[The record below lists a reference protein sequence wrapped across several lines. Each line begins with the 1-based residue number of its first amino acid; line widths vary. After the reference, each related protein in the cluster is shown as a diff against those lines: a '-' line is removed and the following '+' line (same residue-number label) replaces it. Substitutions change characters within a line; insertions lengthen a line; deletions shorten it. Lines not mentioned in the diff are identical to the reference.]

1 VTEVVYG
8 KKFLK
13 SVDKNLP
20 QNQQDKLNTQI
31 KRLES
36 DPTDPRLKVKSLSGR
51 LSHLHSFRVTRS
63 YRVLFRYRQDDT
75 IQLLRA
81 DHRKDIYDT

>member
-1 VTEVVYG
+1 MTEVVYG

-20 QNQQDKLNTQI
+20 QDQQDKLDTQI
-31 KRLES
+31 KRLEN

-51 LSHLHSFRVTRS
+51 LSHLHSFRINRS

-81 DHRKDIYDT
+81 DHRKGIYE

>member
-13 SVDKNLP
+13 SVNKNLP
-20 QNQQDKLNTQI
+20 QDQRDKLDTQI
-31 KRLES
+31 KRLEN

-51 LSHLHSFRVTRS
+51 LSYLHSFRITRS
-63 YRVLFRYRQDDT
+63 YRVLFRYRQDDA

-81 DHRKDIYDT
+81 DHRKDIYE